1 MRMKALLTI
10 LLSLCAV
17 SAYPQF
23 KASLQGTVLDPKGG
37 VVSGAKVT
45 VTNQDTGTTRDTV
58 ASAEGFY
65 RISELPP
72 GKYTVTVE
80 VTGFKQVTSKNVEVK
95 AEEPRGFDIKLEIG
109 TISDVVTVTAEA
121 EALHTENANT
131 GNSLSSG
138 ELTRLP
144 SVGRDPYE
152 LLRLTPGVFGDG
164 SRGGNGGANNLP
176 NSTGPGGSNS
186 SIFQIE
192 NSVQAVANGQRQ
204 DANNFTSDGVSVN
217 SLQYGGAAVITPNQE
232 SVQEITVL
240 SNSYSA
246 EDGRTAGAQIKVV
259 SKSGTNQYH
268 GTGFFKYQ
276 DPNWNA
282 FNKYGG
288 PNNAPPVR
296 VNNNFRQFGADLGG
310 PIYKDRLFFFFSYEG
325 LRSTGH
331 DTSSPTWVETPQFR
345 QLIIQDRPNSIAA
358 KVLSSAGIAPR
369 IATVLTPTC
378 ALANL
383 PASQCQTV
391 SGGLDL
397 GSPTGAQ
404 GQYVPLG
411 NTVGGGFDGI
421 PDIEYV
427 TLAVPST
434 SRGDQYNGRFDY
446 TIGRNLFAYSSYFT
460 TVNNVTADNA

>member
-1 MRMKALLTI
+1 MRLKALLTI
-10 LLSLCAV
+10 ILSLCAV
-17 SAYPQF
+17 SAYAQF
-23 KASLQGTVLDPKGG
+23 KASLQGTFLDPKGG
-37 VVSGAKVT
+37 VVSGAKVI

-80 VTGFKQVTSKNVEVK
+80 VAGFKQVTSKNVEVK

-131 GNSLSSG
+131 GNSLSSD
-138 ELTRLP
+138 EITRLP

-176 NSTGPGGSNS
+176 NSTGPGGSNA

-192 NSVQAVANGQRQ
+192 NSVQVVANGQRQ
-204 DANNFTSDGVSVN
+204 DTNNFTIDGASVN
-217 SLQYGGAAVITPNQE
+217 SLQYGGSAVITPNQE

-240 SNSYSA
+240 ANSYSA
-246 EDGRTAGAQIKVV
+246 EDGRGTGAQIKVV

-288 PNNAPPVR
+288 PNAPPTR
-296 VNNNFRQFGADLGG
+296 VNNNYRQFGGSLGG
-310 PIYKDRLFFFFSYEG
+310 PIWKDKLFYFFSYEG
-325 LRSTGH
+325 LRSNSLNV
-331 DTSSPTWVETPQFR
+331 SSPIWVETPQFR
-345 QLIIQDRPNSIAA
+345 QLVMSSRPGSIAA
-358 KVLSSAGIAPR
+358 KIMSSAGVAPR
-369 IATVLTPTC
+369 IQSVLTPPC
-378 ALANL
+378 ALASL
-383 PASQCQTV
+383 PSTECV
-391 SGGLDL
+391 VVGNGINI
-397 GSPTGAQ
+397 GSPSGATGQ
-404 GQYVPLG
+404 
-411 NTVGGGFDGI
+411 
-421 PDIEYV
+421 
-427 TLAVPST
+427 
-434 SRGDQYNGRFDY
+434 
-446 TIGRNLFAYSSYFT
+446 
-460 TVNNVTADNA
+460 

>member
-1 MRMKALLTI
+1 MRLKALLTI

-17 SAYPQF
+17 STYAQF

-37 VVSGAKVT
+37 AVPGAKVT
-45 VTNQDTGTTRDTV
+45 VTNQNTGTSRETV

-65 RISELPP
+65 RVTELPP

-80 VTGFKQVTSKNVEVK
+80 AAGFKKVTSNEVEVK
-95 AEEPRGFDIKLEIG
+95 AEEPRGFDVTL
-109 TISDVVTVTAEA
+109 DVGAVSEQVTVTASA
-121 EALHTENANT
+121 EALHTEDANL
-131 GNSLSSG
+131 GNTVTSD
-138 ELTRLP
+138 EIARLP
-144 SVGRDPYE
+144 QVGRDPYE

-176 NSTGPGGSNS
+176 NSTGPGGSNA

-204 DANNFTSDGVSVN
+204 DTNNFTIDGVSVN
-217 SLQYGGAAVITPNQE
+217 SLQYGGSAVITPNQE

-288 PNNAPPVR
+288 PNNAPPTR
-296 VNNNFRQFGADLGG
+296 VNNNYRQFGGSLGG
-310 PIYKDRLFFFFSYEG
+310 PIWKDKLFYFFSYEG
-325 LRSTGH
+325 LRSNSLNV
-331 DTSSPTWVETPQFR
+331 SSPIWVETPQFR
-345 QLIIQDRPNSIAA
+345 QLVMSSRPGSIAA
-358 KVLSSAGIAPR
+358 KIMSSAGVAPR
-369 IATVLTPTC
+369 IQSVLTPTC
-378 ALANL
+378 ALAGIGA
-383 PASQCQTV
+383 PPPGAPPQCQVVT
-391 SGGLDL
+391 GGLDI
-397 GSPTGAQ
+397 GSPSGTT
-404 GQYVPLG
+404 GQYLPFTG
-411 NTVGGGFDGI
+411 PNANRIGSGQIGGGLDGI
-421 PDIEYV
+421 PD
-427 TLAVPST
+427 L
-434 SRGDQYNGRFDY
+434 
-446 TIGRNLFAYSSYFT
+446 
-460 TVNNVTADNA
+460 